1 MPFIQVRKKKF
12 IIMQYM
18 LKSHYKHNIKR
29 NTVISLRRV
38 PGAIATYSLHL
49 IHLSYSTGL
58 RPYYGRRNQPV
69 LLLKCSESKIDP
81 TI

>member
-1 MPFIQVRKKKF
+1 MPFIQVRKKI

-38 PGAIATYSLHL
+38 PGAVATYSLHL

-58 RPYYGRRNQPV
+58 GRQPV
-69 LLLKCSESKIDP
+69 LQLKCRESKIDP